1 MSDTADNDLNDYEE
15 AERIAA
21 RTNAAAQLAD
31 AAAKRSEQ
39 AKSTTPLDERD
50 EWRTPAWL
58 YAWAVERF
66 GPFDFDLAASDAN
79 ALCDRYFTRRED
91 SLRQG
96 WCAHASRAWCN
107 PPYSD
112 VRPWIEKA
120 IDEAQSGLASTWLIP
135 AFRGDVYH
143 AEHTQRYAAEIVLI
157 SPRVA
162 FIGADG
168 KPKAG
173 NTGGNMLVHF
183 NGQPAPPDH
192 LARITI
198 ETIRKPKR

>member
-1 MSDTADNDLNDYEE
+1 MSDNDTNDYTINPEHV
-15 AERIAA
+15 ASVLAA
-21 RTNAAAQLAD
+21 S
-31 AAAKRSEQ
+31 AKRSEQ

-58 YAWAVERF
+58 YAWAVARF
-66 GPFDFDLAASDAN
+66 GPFDFDLAASDDN
-79 ALCDRYFTRRED
+79 ALCDRYFTIRDDALTR
-91 SLRQG
+91 SWR
-96 WCAHASRAWCN
+96 AVASRAWCN

-120 IDEAQSGLASTWLIP
+120 IDESQSGVASTWLIP

-143 AEHTQRYAAEIVLI
+143 AECTQHYASAIVLI

-173 NTGGNMLVHF
+173 NVGGSMIVHF

>member
-1 MSDTADNDLNDYEE
+1 MTDDHEIRGEQFGALMK
-15 AERIAA
+15 
-21 RTNAAAQLAD
+21 RT
-31 AAAKRSEQ
+31 SEQ

-58 YAWAVERF
+58 YAWAAERW

-79 ALCDRYFTRRED
+79 ALCDRYFTRADDALLAGKLWRD
-91 SLRQG
+91 FA
-96 WCAHASRAWCN
+96 CNAWCN

-112 VRPWIEKA
+112 VRPWIERA
-120 IDEAQSGLASTWLIP
+120 IDQSQNGLASTWLIP

-143 AEHTQRYAAEIVLI
+143 AECTQRYAAEIVFI
-157 SPRVA
+157 APRVA

-173 NTGGNMLVHF
+173 NTDGNMLVHF